1 MRWTEPLARIHPP
14 RPINAIVGQ
23 RPKAR
28 RMRRGL
34 RGRRSGIGYVLEAA
48 AAIAFVYFL
57 LGGSHWSAA
66 LWAAFAVL
74 AVWIVV
80 MNVRRDA
87 GLVTGATYSRW
98 KLQLGFLMVAAALA
112 GAFWQ
117 GSLWL
122 LGLAAILGWFWIDD
136 LRSYRARN

>member
-1 MRWTEPLARIHPP
+1 MGMGNKGDR
-14 RPINAIVGQ
+14 
-23 RPKAR
+23 
-28 RMRRGL
+28 
-34 RGRRSGIGYVLEAA
+34 RRSSIGYVLEAA

-66 LWAAFAVL
+66 LWAAFAIL